1 MRDCSTRWSWVEE
14 ERLLPFSFAV
24 QVWQAQTLVLLADDR
39 SAHAAHWMGCNC
51 VCIWM
56 GVHSSA
62 NLLILAE
69 KIDSLMLRLE
79 KPVKSSGY
87 FPCNMEAFK
96 DAYVFLRGDLIVR
109 NGKPLLRRLKLSVNF
124 CSSLHISVL
133 VLIDPKGS
141 FAFSI
146 RCITVW
152 RKTSNCSQASCLRAC
167 ATFWTQ
173 VLKFF
178 IFFAKCFGVWAGKMS
193 ESSCCCC

>member
-1 MRDCSTRWSWVEE
+1 MV
-14 ERLLPFSFAV
+14 
-24 QVWQAQTLVLLADDR
+24 LADDR
-39 SAHAAHWMGCNC
+39 SAHAAHWMECNC

-62 NLLILAE
+62 NLYILAE
-69 KIDSLMLRLE
+69 KIDSWMLRLE

-96 DAYVFLRGDLIVR
+96 DAYVFLRGDPVVR
-109 NGKPLLRRLKLSVNF
+109 NGKPLLRRVKLSVNF

-146 RCITVW
+146 RCITVL
-152 RKTSNCSQASCLRAC
+152 SIGEGMEED
-167 ATFWTQ
+167 F
-173 VLKFF
+173 
-178 IFFAKCFGVWAGKMS
+178 
-193 ESSCCCC
+193 